1 MEVKGRMK
9 QLITFAILVLTCVHH
24 FHRGGMGQAHLYVQD
39 YVLPNPN
46 QDTGSSERSPPEECT
61 NQNPNCG
68 DGKSCVLD
76 SRAKRSKFMD
86 KGSMIKGK
94 CLLTPEG
101 MDPTANV
108 NSAGHCTQFIHDCAE
123 DYSCYL
129 VHTEIIMKVFVI
141 RAKRVVVTAVRAVLD
156 MDALFFGVL
165 SGPMILHETV
175 RYSSP
180 H

>member
-129 VHTEIIMKVFVI
+129 VHTVDHYEGVCYSCKKGC
-141 RAKRVVVTAVRAVLD
+141 RDSGTCCSGYGCA
-156 MDALFFGVL
+156 FFWCVKW
-165 SGPMILHETV
+165 SNDFT
-175 RYSSP
+175 
-180 H
+180 